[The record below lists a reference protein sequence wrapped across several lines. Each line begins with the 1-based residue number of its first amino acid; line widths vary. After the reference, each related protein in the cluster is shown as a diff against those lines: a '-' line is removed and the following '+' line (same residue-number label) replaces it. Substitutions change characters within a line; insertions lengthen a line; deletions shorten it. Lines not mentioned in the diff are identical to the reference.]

1 VDPNPEFG
9 FVKVFFLKFS
19 IFTVGIRI
27 AGGPDLIGEDS
38 DPGFGSVKGTY
49 SFSKILSAFLP
60 GSQEY
65 RDFKSVSR
73 GIRPWIRIREG
84 YLHF

>member
-1 VDPNPEFG
+1 MDTNPEFG

-49 SFSKILSAFLP
+49 SFSKIL
-60 GSQEY
+60 
-65 RDFKSVSR
+65 
-73 GIRPWIRIREG
+73 
-84 YLHF
+84 